1 MLNIKY
7 TIICEG
13 KEVEVSEEVYKLCVT
28 EPESERRLI
37 RKKKFGRIDVD
48 VKNEKVSF
56 ILCRE
61 DSVER
66 LLELGIELE
75 DTNDSIAAL
84 ETAYS
89 VNKALAR
96 LNKSDRY
103 IIESLFF
110 YGYTEKDVAEK
121 LKTSQANINQ
131 RKHKILLKLNK
142 IMRNL

>member
-1 MLNIKY
+1 MDDKKY
-7 TIICEG
+7 KVTCGG
-13 KEVEVSEEVYKLCVT
+13 KEVEVTEEVYRLYVT

-37 RKKKFGRIDVD
+37 RKKKLGKIDVD
-48 VKNEKVSF
+48 TKNEKVSF

-61 DSVER
+61 DSLER
-66 LLELGIELE
+66 LMELGVEIE

-84 ETAYS
+84 ETADA
-89 VNKALAR
+89 VHKALAR

>member
-1 MLNIKY
+1 MDEKKY
-7 TIICEG
+7 KVTCGG
-13 KEVEVSEEVYKLCVT
+13 KEVEVTEEVYRLYVT

-37 RKKKFGRIDVD
+37 RKKKLGKIDVD
-48 VKNEKVSF
+48 DKNEKVSF

-61 DSVER
+61 DSLER
-66 LLELGIELE
+66 LMELGVEIE

-84 ETAYS
+84 ETADS
-89 VNKALAR
+89 VHKALAR

-131 RKHKILLKLNK
+131 RKHRILLKLNK
-142 IMRNL
+142 FMRNL

>member
-1 MLNIKY
+1 MDDKKY
-7 TIICEG
+7 IVTCEG
-13 KEVEVSEEVYKLCVT
+13 KDVEVTEEVYKLCVT

-37 RKKKFGRIDVD
+37 RKKKFGSIDVD
-48 VKNEKVSF
+48 EKNEKVTF

-66 LLELGIELE
+66 LLELGVEFE
-75 DTNDSIAAL
+75 DPNDGILAL
-84 ETAYS
+84 ETKDS
-89 VNKALAR
+89 IHKALAR

-103 IIESLFF
+103 IIETLFF
-110 YGYTEKDVAEK
+110 YGYTEKDVARK

-131 RKHKILLKLNK
+131 RKHAILLKLNK